1 MQRLFLFL
9 YQYRAFL
16 LFAFLELFSAWL
28 IVRHNQYQ
36 GAAFLNSSNR
46 LAANILRSK
55 QNINNYFGLGVVNK
69 TLAEENALLREMI
82 ASGGYIA
89 VDSAGDST
97 VYERE
102 PGQFDFQVAQVINN
116 STRRASN
123 YITINKGTSDGIEPD
138 MAVVNSQGIVG
149 KVKVASRHFATVI
162 SLLHPDFYVSS
173 LIKRSGTLCTTKWG
187 GPDPQVAELLYVPR
201 HLQVQPGDTIVT
213 SGYNAIFPPQ
223 TMIGVIKSV
232 DISEDATFYDID
244 IDLATDFEA
253 LSYVY
258 VVKNNAKGEIDSL
271 EQETYSIK

>member
-46 LAANILRSK
+46 LAASILQSK
-55 QNINNYFGLGVVNK
+55 QNINNYFGLSDVNR
-69 TLAEENALLREMI
+69 TLAEENALLRELMV
-82 ASGGYIA
+82 SNRYIA
-89 VDSAGDST
+89 IDSSQDST
-97 VYERE
+97 VYERLPE
-102 PGQFDFQVAQVINN
+102 QFEFQIAQVINN

-123 YITINKGTSDGIEPD
+123 FITINKGTSDGIEPD

-149 KVKVASRHFATVI
+149 KVKVASKHFATVI
-162 SLLHPDFYVSS
+162 SLLHPDFYISS

-187 GPDPQVAELLYVPR
+187 GADAQSADLLYVPR
-201 HLQVQPGDTIVT
+201 HIDVQAGDTIVT

-223 TMIGVIKSV
+223 TMIGVVKSV

-271 EQETYSIK
+271 EQETYIIK

>member
-46 LAANILRSK
+46 IAANVLQSK
-55 QNINNYFGLGVVNK
+55 QNINNYFGLRAVNE
-69 TLAEENALLREMI
+69 TLAEENAQLREMI
-82 ASGGYIA
+82 ASGRYSIA
-89 VDSAGDST
+89 DSSLDST
-97 VYERE
+97 VHESLPE
-102 PGQFDFQVAQVINN
+102 QFEFQIAQVINN

-123 YITINKGTSDGIEPD
+123 YITIDKGTSDGVQPD
-138 MAVVNSQGIVG
+138 MAVMNSQGIVG
-149 KVKVASRHFATVI
+149 KVKVASKHFATVI
-162 SLLHPDFYVSS
+162 SLLHPDLYVSS
-173 LIKRSGTLCTTKWG
+173 LIKNSGTLCTTKWG
-187 GPDPQVAELLYVPR
+187 GSDPQAAELLYVPR
-201 HLQVQPGDTIVT
+201 HLQVQPGDTVVT
-213 SGYNAIFPPQ
+213 SGYNAIFPPH
-223 TMIGVIKSV
+223 TMIGVVRSV

-271 EQETYSIK
+271 EQETYIIK

>member
-46 LAANILRSK
+46 LAANILQSK
-55 QNINNYFGLGVVNK
+55 QNINNYFGLREVNR

-82 ASGGYIA
+82 ASGGYQA
-89 VDSAGDST
+89 ADSSGDST
-97 VYERE
+97 IYGS
-102 PGQFDFQVAQVINN
+102 GQYDFQIAQVINN

-123 YITINKGTSDGIEPD
+123 FITINKGTTDGIEPD

-149 KVKVASRHFATVI
+149 KVKVASKHFATVI

-173 LIKRSGTLCTTKWG
+173 LIKSSGTLCTTKWG
-187 GPDPQVAELLYVPR
+187 GANPQVADLLYVPR
-201 HLQVQPGDTIVT
+201 HIQVQPGDTIVT

-223 TMIGVIKSV
+223 TMIGVVKSV

-244 IDLATDFEA
+244 IDLSTDFEA

-271 EQETYSIK
+271 EQETYIIK